1 MLFTPSLSDIQTI
14 YLTSYPLYKSD
25 TLNHLQ
31 AKYKPYGIRYIIQYK
46 NNTTKVTPTL
56 LKESVKTTTFSLTF
70 ADRGSKGLR
79 KRKDYG
85 RTQNF
90 FQRVATFYVTGG
102 AILYHRAKRAYFWP
116 CRQNYHFKPRGWRV
130 GPRHPPE
137 FASGI
142 RMKKNHNLN
151 VLK

>member
-1 MLFTPSLSDIQTI
+1 MLFMPSLSDIQTI

-102 AILYHRAKRAYFWP
+102 QFCIIGQSEHIFGLVVRITILNQGGGEW
-116 CRQNYHFKPRGWRV
+116 
-130 GPRHPPE
+130 GPATP
-137 FASGI
+137 
-142 RMKKNHNLN
+142 LN
-151 VLK
+151 SPLELG